1 MKIEA
6 KIPVVDLEKLEEEEE
21 RNKLKEAC
29 VVPDSGYRSS
39 TVTSPLYEGLGIYD
53 MYSSPQALEDFCS
66 DLNVPPNHREIIE
79 AYGQAIHN
87 LASRISQKMAESVGV
102 AGADFKDWPFIFR
115 IIKYNFT
122 QETIGKLGVQPHS
135 DTGFITLLQDDDT
148 VSGIELIDDSGSFM
162 EVPPKSGSL
171 ICIIGDV
178 GHVWSNGRFQN
189 AKHRVIC
196 KEIATRYSFGA
207 FMLASRDGNVE
218 APLELVNSDHP
229 RLYHPFK
236 YEDLRDFRITTDK
249 RTGEVLNQFRMA
261 I

>member
-6 KIPVVDLEKLEEEEE
+6 NIPVVDFEKLPEEEE

-29 VVPDSGYRSS
+29 EKSGCFRIMNHPIEMTLMMDMKMVAKYLFDLPTEIKRRNKAVVPTSGYRSS

-53 MYSSPQALEDFCS
+53 MYSSPQAVENFCS
-66 DLNVPPNHREIIE
+66 EMNVSPHCREIIE

-148 VSGIELIDDSGSFM
+148 VSGLELIDDSGSFM

-178 GHVWSNGRFQN
+178 GHTLIPSHKWCTIPELSWP
-189 AKHRVIC
+189 K
-196 KEIATRYSFGA
+196 
-207 FMLASRDGNVE
+207 LAQRTFESLFE
-218 APLELVNSDHP
+218 A
-229 RLYHPFK
+229 
-236 YEDLRDFRITTDK
+236 RIIV
-249 RTGEVLNQFRMA
+249 RG
-261 I
+261 